1 MAQNKG
7 DIKIRRM
14 VENDLPRVNEIDRS
28 LFSKG
33 RVTTWPFSF
42 ENYWEVYHPKL
53 RFVAEL
59 KGEVVGF
66 LVGVIGKEERS
77 RSMFSHTFR
86 ATLEEL
92 SEANILLHVVD
103 LTSHNA
109 PEQCQTVEDILAD
122 LNLMDKPRITA
133 LNKIDLLLDSGQTWD
148 EKSAINYLSDRDDV
162 NKDTVLIP
170 SLT

>member
-14 VENDLPRVNEIDRS
+14 VEDDLPRVNEIDRS

-42 ENYWEVYHPKL
+42 ENYWVVYRPKL

-66 LVGVIGKEERS
+66 LVGIIGKEERS

-86 ATLEEL
+86 AGPLYRGNQVGWIDMIGIREDCWHRGIGRSLIEAFQNECKRKNARMRINVRDNDKEL
-92 SEANILLHVVD
+92 KEFLVGLGFVKSEIATYRKQL
-103 LTSHNA
+103 
-109 PEQCQTVEDILAD
+109 
-122 LNLMDKPRITA
+122 
-133 LNKIDLLLDSGQTWD
+133 
-148 EKSAINYLSDRDDV
+148 
-162 NKDTVLIP
+162 
-170 SLT
+170 

>member
-28 LFSKG
+28 LFGKC

-42 ENYWEVYHPKL
+42 ENYWVVYRPKL

-66 LVGVIGKEERS
+66 LVGIIGKEERS

-86 ATLEEL
+86 VGPLYRGNQVGWIDMIGIREDCSHRGIGRSLVEAFQNECKRKNARMRINVRDKDKELKNFLVGCGFVKSEIATYRKQ
-92 SEANILLHVVD
+92 
-103 LTSHNA
+103 
-109 PEQCQTVEDILAD
+109 P
-122 LNLMDKPRITA
+122 
-133 LNKIDLLLDSGQTWD
+133 
-148 EKSAINYLSDRDDV
+148 
-162 NKDTVLIP
+162 
-170 SLT
+170 

>member
-14 VENDLPRVNEIDRS
+14 VEEDLPRVNEIDRS

-33 RVTTWPFSF
+33 RVTTWPFPI
-42 ENYWEVYHPKL
+42 NAYLEVYRPKL

-66 LVGVIGKEERS
+66 LVGTIGKEERS

-86 ATLEEL
+86 VGPLYRGNQVGWIDMIGIREDCWHRGIGRSLVEAFQDECKRKNARMRINVRDNDKELEKFLVGCGFVKSEIATYRKQ
-92 SEANILLHVVD
+92 
-103 LTSHNA
+103 
-109 PEQCQTVEDILAD
+109 P
-122 LNLMDKPRITA
+122 
-133 LNKIDLLLDSGQTWD
+133 
-148 EKSAINYLSDRDDV
+148 
-162 NKDTVLIP
+162 
-170 SLT
+170 